1 MAEPIEMKRDLSYPQ
16 LIRNPAGDG
25 GADFFRTM
33 AEGAPVSL
41 WMADASGKST
51 FHNQAWLDFT
61 GRARAEMGGQA
72 WLECVHPD
80 DLSRCLETYHGAFR
94 DRRKFQME
102 YRLRRY
108 DGQFRWV
115 LDMGAPC
122 YDDGRAFCG
131 FTGATVD
138 ITERKEAEEQL
149 GFANTVLTR
158 EIESSPDAILVVDA
172 NGRMSSFNQRFID
185 LWSIPPDIAQSRDDN
200 AALASVLSKVKDPAA
215 FMDRVKHLYEH
226 PDESVREEV
235 ELNDGRIL
243 ERHASG
249 MRDASGKYL
258 GRIWFFRDITD
269 RKRDEEY
276 LKGRNKDLEQIAAGA
291 PLTDILNS
299 IAKTAEQSK
308 SGLICSILL
317 LERDGRHL
325 RHGTG
330 PSLPDFYNNAING
343 VEIGP
348 SVGSCG
354 AAAYSGKLVVVEDID
369 THPFWAPYKGLAT
382 RAGLKA
388 CWSQPILSSAGHVLG
403 TFANYYR
410 EVRAPTAADLEF
422 MTSTAHIAGI
432 AIERKRA
439 EEDSAAAKTQA
450 EIANR
455 TKTEFLA
462 NMSHELRSPL
472 NSVLGFSEIMK
483 KELFGPLGSPRY
495 QEYVEDIG
503 QSASHLLAIINDIL
517 NISKIEAGKLEL
529 DETKVDVGAVVEIC
543 ARLMYMR
550 AAEAGIQLETNLA
563 ADLPKIFL
571 DSRKVKQ
578 ILLNLI
584 SNAVKFTPKGGKVTV
599 SAGLNE
605 RGELVIKVADT
616 GIGIAPENIGRA
628 LSPFMQIDSSLSR
641 KYEGTGLGLPLSK
654 ALIEL
659 HGGQLT
665 IESQLG
671 TGTTVTVTFPT
682 TRVVTGTNP
691 APLAE
696 SA

>member
-1 MAEPIEMKRDLSYPQ
+1 MKRNVSYPQ
-16 LIRNPAGDG
+16 TVRNPAGES
-25 GADFFRTM
+25 GAVFFRAM
-33 AEGAPVSL
+33 ADGAPVSL

-61 GRARAEMGGQA
+61 GRARAEMGGRA

-80 DLSRCLETYHGAFR
+80 DLSRCLDTYHSAFR

-122 YDDGRAFCG
+122 YDESKTFCG
-131 FTGATVD
+131 FAGATVD

-149 GFANTVLTR
+149 NVANTVLTR

-185 LWSIPPDIAQSRDDN
+185 MWSISPDIAWSRDDR
-200 AALASVLSKVKDPAA
+200 AALNSVLSKVKDPAA
-215 FMDRVKHLYEH
+215 FMNRVKYLYEH
-226 PDESVREEV
+226 PEESVREEI

-269 RKRDEEY
+269 RKRDEEF
-276 LKGRNKDLEQIAAGA
+276 LKGRSKVLEQIAADA
-291 PLTDILNS
+291 PLNDILNL
-299 IAKTAEQSK
+299 IATTAEEARP
-308 SGLICSILL
+308 GLICSILL

-325 RHGTG
+325 RHGAG
-330 PSLPDFYNNAING
+330 PSLPAFYNDAIDG

-348 SVGSCG
+348 TVGSCG
-354 AAAYSGKLVVVEDID
+354 AAAYTGKLVVVEDID
-369 THPFWAPYKGLAT
+369 THPFWTPYRGLAA

-388 CWSQPILSSAGHVLG
+388 CWSQPILSPAGHVLG

-410 EVRAPTAADLEF
+410 ETRAPTGADLEF
-422 MTSTAHIAGI
+422 MTNTAYIAGI

-472 NSVLGFSEIMK
+472 NSVLGFAEIMI

-495 QEYVEDIG
+495 REYVEDIG

-517 NISKIEAGKLEL
+517 NISKVESGKLEL
-529 DETKVDVGAVVEIC
+529 DEAKVDVGAVIEIC
-543 ARLMYMR
+543 TRLMYTR
-550 AAEAGIQLETNLA
+550 AAEAGIQLETVFA
-563 ADLPKIFL
+563 ADLPEIFL

-605 RGELVIKVADT
+605 RRELVIKVVDT
-616 GIGIAPENIGRA
+616 GIGIAPEDIGKA

-654 ALIEL
+654 ALVEL

-671 TGTTVTVTFPT
+671 AGTTVTVTFPT
-682 TRVVTGTNP
+682 TRVVSATNP

>member
-1 MAEPIEMKRDLSYPQ
+1 MAKPIEMKRDLSYPQ
-16 LIRNPAGDG
+16 LVRNRVSDG

-33 AEGAPVSL
+33 ADGAPVSL

-80 DLSRCLETYHGAFR
+80 DLSRCLETYREAFR

-108 DGQFRWV
+108 DGQYRWV

-122 YDDGRAFCG
+122 YDEGKVFCG
-131 FTGATVD
+131 FAGATVD

-149 GFANTVLTR
+149 SFANTILTR

-172 NGRMSSFNQRFID
+172 NGRMSSFNQRFVEM
-185 LWSIPPDIAQSRDDN
+185 WAIPSEIVQSRDDN
-200 AALASVLSKVKDPAA
+200 AALAAVLLQVKNPAR
-215 FMDRVKHLYEH
+215 FLERVKHLYEH
-226 PDESVREEV
+226 PDESTREEI
-235 ELNDGRIL
+235 ELNDGRIF

-249 MRDASGKYL
+249 MRDAEEKYL
-258 GRIWFFRDITD
+258 GRVWFFRDITD
-269 RKRDEEY
+269 RKRAEEF
-276 LKGRNKDLEQIAAGA
+276 LRGRNKVLEQIAAGA
-291 PLTDILNS
+291 ALTDILDL
-299 IAKTAEQSK
+299 IAKMAERSK
-308 SGLICSILL
+308 PGMICSILL
-317 LERDGRHL
+317 LERDGKHL
-325 RHGTG
+325 RHGAG

-348 SVGSCG
+348 CVGSCG

-369 THPFWAPYKGLAT
+369 THPFWAPYKGLAVK
-382 RAGLKA
+382 AGLKA

-410 EVRAPTAADLEF
+410 EARAPTAADLEF
-422 MTSTAHIAGI
+422 MTSTAHITGI

-495 QEYVEDIG
+495 KEYVEDIS
-503 QSASHLLAIINDIL
+503 QSASHLLEIINDIL

-529 DETKVDVGAVVEIC
+529 DETKVDVGAVIEIC
-543 ARLMYMR
+543 SRLMYMR
-550 AAEAGIQLETNLA
+550 AAEAGIQLETVLA

-584 SNAVKFTPKGGKVTV
+584 SNAVKFTPKGGRVTV

-605 RGELVIKVADT
+605 RGELVITVADT
-616 GIGIAPENIGRA
+616 GIGIAPENIGKA

-654 ALIEL
+654 ALVEL
-659 HGGQLT
+659 HGGQLK

-671 TGTTVTVTFPT
+671 AGTTVTVTFPT
-682 TRVVTGTNP
+682 TRIIAGTHP
-691 APLAE
+691 APAAE
-696 SA
+696 TA